1 MRTRI
6 PVVVALGVLV
16 LSACSAGSDDDAAD
30 PLLVDYGLDG
40 LSGQQIVEELEAST
54 EQRPLRLGASVGEDE
69 LLLDDG
75 AREVSVPLP
84 EDKFYVSVAPFV
96 TQTHDCYHHSLSGC
110 QGELVGED
118 VAVMITDVS
127 GDVLVDEEVSTHTN
141 GFVGFWLPREITGT
155 IEVSYDDYEGS
166 VPFSTSD
173 GSPTCITT
181 LQLIPAAA
189 R

>member
-1 MRTRI
+1 MRTRF
-6 PVVVALGVLV
+6 PVVLAIGVFA
-16 LSACSAGSDDDAAD
+16 LSACSTGSDAVATD
-30 PLLVDYGLDG
+30 PLLAEYGLDG

-75 AREVSVPLP
+75 TTEVTVPLP
-84 EDKFYVSVAPFV
+84 EDEFYLSVAPFV
-96 TQTHDCYHHSLSGC
+96 TQTHECFYHSLSGC
-110 QGELVGED
+110 QGELAGED
-118 VAVMITDVS
+118 VAVTITDAS
-127 GDVLVDEEVSTHTN
+127 GDVLVDEEMTTYTN

-155 IEVSYDDYEGS
+155 IEVSADGYTGS
-166 VPFSTSD
+166 APFSTTD

-181 LQLIPAAA
+181 LQLASAAG

>member
-1 MRTRI
+1 MHTRF
-6 PVVVALGVLV
+6 PATLAVGVFV
-16 LSACSAGSDDDAAD
+16 LSACSAGSDADAAD
-30 PLLVDYGLDG
+30 PLLVEHGLDG
-40 LSGQQIVEELEAST
+40 LSGEQIVEELEAST
-54 EQRPLRLGASVGEDE
+54 EQRPLRLGASVVEDE

-96 TQTHDCYHHSLSGC
+96 TQTHDCFYHSLSGC

-118 VAVMITDVS
+118 VAVTITDAS
-127 GDVLVDEEVSTHTN
+127 GDVLVDEEVTTHTN
-141 GFVGFWLPREITGT
+141 GFVGFWLPREITGM
-155 IEVSYDDYEGS
+155 IEVSHDNYEGS
-166 VPFSTSD
+166 VSFSTTD

-181 LQLIPAAA
+181 LQLEPVAA